1 MTERPLHIP
10 AGIPAASRPL
20 RARGRVTMGR
30 LMDAGLAVLAEDGG
44 HEASIDADVAR
55 AGTAHGTFY
64 QYFGNKQDLLVTLA
78 HECAD
83 VMVELVAHLDDIGPD
98 DDGRRAVRQWLVQF
112 LDAYDRYEGVVRA
125 WMQSQVEHPDLRALG
140 EETMGAFAQRFVTLT
155 GDTARAAALLALLER
170 LSYGLTARGV
180 RIGRER
186 MLDTLT
192 TIVHRGFFSPA
203 ARAVTSS

>member
-1 MTERPLHIP
+1 MTERPIHIP
-10 AGIPAASRPL
+10 EGIPAATRPL

-30 LMDAGLAVLAEDGG
+30 LMDAGLAVLAEDGW
-44 HEASIDADVAR
+44 HDASVDAVVAR
-55 AGTAHGTFY
+55 AGAAHGTFY
-64 QYFGNKQDLLVTLA
+64 QYFGNKQDLLLTLA

-83 VMVELVAHLDDIGPD
+83 VMVELVEHLDVVGPD
-98 DDGRRAVRQWLVQF
+98 DAGRLAVRQWLVRF

-125 WMQSQVEHPDLRALG
+125 WMESQVDHPDLRALG
-140 EETMGAFAQRFVTLT
+140 EDVMGAFAQRFITLT
-155 GDTARAAALLALLER
+155 GEPTRAAALLALLER

-203 ARAVTSS
+203 ARATTSS